1 VISLAQLWLP
11 VVLAAV
17 LIFVASSLIHM
28 VFKWHNREY
37 RPLSNEEAVRAAIRA
52 GAPAPGQYAL
62 PHVVDMK
69 DMKLPQVQQKFS
81 EGPVAFLTVR
91 PSGAIKMGKPLVL
104 WFVYT
109 LVVTL
114 IAAYVAAKSLPAQAS
129 AAQILRVTSLI
140 PFLAYVGGSIQHG
153 IWMGKPWSSVAKEVL
168 DGAIYAA
175 ITSLT
180 LLSLWPR

>member
-1 VISLAQLWLP
+1 MVSLAQLWLP

-17 LIFVASSLIHM
+17 LIFVASSVIH
-28 VFKWHNREY
+28 VVVKWHNSEY
-37 RPLSNEEAVRAAIRA
+37 RSLAKEEAVRAVIRA
-52 GAPAPGQYAL
+52 GSPAPGQYVL

-69 DMKLPQVQQKFS
+69 DMKKPEVQQKFS

-91 PSGAIKMGKPLVL
+91 PSGPIKMGGSLAL
-104 WFVYT
+104 WFLYT
-109 LVVTL
+109 LVVSL
-114 IAAYVAAKSLPAQAS
+114 LAAYIAAKSLPAQAT
-129 AAQILRVTSLI
+129 ALQIIRVTSLV

-168 DGAIYAA
+168 DGAIYAG

-180 LLSLWPR
+180 LVWLWPR